1 MFNCLHLPSHLLLV
15 VVLRN
20 RRVLSVSEISRV
32 PSVNSQKPYTMM
44 FKWSVMCLCVATVA
58 VVRCAP
64 AAAPLP
70 SSSEEQGRAVVGAN
84 LFSELRD
91 AYGLYQSCSQGD
103 LIVCLKI
110 NMLTTLDRASRS
122 DKDITVMENV
132 KVVAADRK
140 DEDVTPLL
148 TQESVEK
155 VLPRSLS
162 AQESTL
168 NAMLLKKFMSL
179 VSRYSVQVRSYL

>member
-1 MFNCLHLPSHLLLV
+1 
-15 VVLRN
+15 
-20 RRVLSVSEISRV
+20 
-32 PSVNSQKPYTMM
+32 MM

-179 VSRYSVQVRSYL
+179 VSRYSVQVRSYLCTYFVFVLPLTRRVSPIPTG